1 MNFASIFLLFAALYL
16 AALGGYYFNDK
27 FKNKKLRSNKIITK
41 KETAMQKNEPNE
53 PREVDIAGSLLF
65 LTSSLNE
72 DAQKNKNYVLLDYD
86 IAYPRLF
93 YADIATL
100 TKLIDA
106 MAQIFLLNV
115 SDSTVTI
122 KFLLS
127 NYYKNNIKFTL
138 SVYCDRDFFANKNI
152 LQVNMNA
159 KSRKFYEIAKTLAE
173 QNGSQIIFEF
183 DPGARASTE
192 ISMTLSDNKFDLMQN
207 LKIKNPKNFS
217 VLVAE
222 PNPNAFFV
230 LRKNLEFIGIDVK
243 PSSEWSIVK
252 RHIEDMIFRP
262 GAVFIEENLLGE
274 IDDALTALLIEK
286 KIALVVL
293 KNTNAAIN
301 LNPKIRIWTLPQ
313 PYLPDSL
320 VRILNEAYAFGAQNN
335 WQP

>member
-1 MNFASIFLLFAALYL
+1 
-16 AALGGYYFNDK
+16 
-27 FKNKKLRSNKIITK
+27 
-41 KETAMQKNEPNE
+41 
-53 PREVDIAGSLLF
+53 
-65 LTSSLNE
+65 
-72 DAQKNKNYVLLDYD
+72 
-86 IAYPRLF
+86 
-93 YADIATL
+93 
-100 TKLIDA
+100 
-106 MAQIFLLNV
+106 
-115 SDSTVTI
+115 
-122 KFLLS
+122 
-127 NYYKNNIKFTL
+127 
-138 SVYCDRDFFANKNI
+138 
-152 LQVNMNA
+152 MNA

-222 PNPNAFFV
+222 SNPNAFFV

-262 GAVFIEENLLGE
+262 GAVFIEENLLSE

-301 LNPKIRIWTLPQ
+301 LNPKIRVWTLPQ

-320 VRILNEAYAFGAQNN
+320 VRILNEAYAFGAQNGDKI
-335 WQP
+335 

>member
-1 MNFASIFLLFAALYL
+1 M
-16 AALGGYYFNDK
+16 
-27 FKNKKLRSNKIITK
+27 
-41 KETAMQKNEPNE
+41 
-53 PREVDIAGSLLF
+53 
-65 LTSSLNE
+65 
-72 DAQKNKNYVLLDYD
+72 LLDYD

-115 SDSTVTI
+115 SDSTVTF

-222 PNPNAFFV
+222 PNHNAF
-230 LRKNLEFIGIDVK
+230 LCLEKISNL
-243 PSSEWSIVK
+243 SAS
-252 RHIEDMIFRP
+252 
-262 GAVFIEENLLGE
+262 
-274 IDDALTALLIEK
+274 T
-286 KIALVVL
+286 
-293 KNTNAAIN
+293 
-301 LNPKIRIWTLPQ
+301 
-313 PYLPDSL
+313 
-320 VRILNEAYAFGAQNN
+320 
-335 WQP
+335 

>member
-1 MNFASIFLLFAALYL
+1 
-16 AALGGYYFNDK
+16 
-27 FKNKKLRSNKIITK
+27 
-41 KETAMQKNEPNE
+41 
-53 PREVDIAGSLLF
+53 
-65 LTSSLNE
+65 
-72 DAQKNKNYVLLDYD
+72 
-86 IAYPRLF
+86 
-93 YADIATL
+93 
-100 TKLIDA
+100 
-106 MAQIFLLNV
+106 
-115 SDSTVTI
+115 
-122 KFLLS
+122 
-127 NYYKNNIKFTL
+127 
-138 SVYCDRDFFANKNI
+138 
-152 LQVNMNA
+152 MNA

-262 GAVFIEENLLGE
+262 GAVFIEENLLSE

-286 KIALVVL
+286 DRASRAKKYKCGDKFKPENPHLD
-293 KNTNAAIN
+293 AATAIF
-301 LNPKIRIWTLPQ
+301 TGLPC
-313 PYLPDSL
+313 
-320 VRILNEAYAFGAQNN
+320 AHFK
-335 WQP
+335 